1 MNCRLYVVTWMTGEL
16 VVKPTLGISKVG
28 FYFYK
33 GITISKDKMMLIEI
47 RCREHS
53 KPWSFIPGIAEE
65 WP

>member
-1 MNCRLYVVTWMTGEL
+1 

>member
-1 MNCRLYVVTWMTGEL
+1 

-53 KPWSFIPGIAEE
+53 KPWSFIQGIAEE